1 MDKPDKP
8 PMHEDFL
15 KKEEEKERWVK
26 YWVVLRSSVLYFY
39 DDQTDLWH
47 EYCDKIEIT
56 PNAKCSAVRRKTYSH
71 RFKLITDEGTWL
83 LKCHTNLQRHRWMHA
98 IELVVQEISSEPT
111 KLAPVV
117 ATPPRG
123 RYEQELF
130 GRSIRREMLPFEAAA
145 VVARESNNNTLDEL
159 SLNFQMDDKGSK
171 RETRAS
177 RNSSKVKKSTYKDKH
192 TTIAFK
198 ALQCEGVS
206 NPDLGSPLEN
216 LAFSDDEVDV
226 DGKAKQ
232 HNFHAPVAKLICVES
247 ASKRSISAED

>member
-1 MDKPDKP
+1 MEKP
-8 PMHEDFL
+8 PLHEDFL
-15 KKEEEKERWVK
+15 KKEEEKERWVE

-71 RFKLITDEGTWL
+71 RFKLITDDGTWL

-98 IELVVQEISSEPT
+98 IELVVREMSAEPT
-111 KLAPVV
+111 ELASVV
-117 ATPPRG
+117 ATPARSC
-123 RYEQELF
+123 YEEELF
-130 GRSIRREMLPFEAAA
+130 GRSIRRLEEAAVA
-145 VVARESNNNTLDEL
+145 ARESNKKLDEL
-159 SLNFQMDDKGSK
+159 SLNFELDKGSK

-177 RNSSKVKKSTYKDKH
+177 TNSSKEKKSTHKGKH

-206 NPDLGSPLEN
+206 SPDLGSPLEN
-216 LAFSDDEVDV
+216 LAFSDDEVGI
-226 DGKAKQ
+226 DGKAKP
-232 HNFHAPVAKLICVES
+232 HIFHAPVAKLICVES
-247 ASKRSISAED
+247 ASKRSISAKD